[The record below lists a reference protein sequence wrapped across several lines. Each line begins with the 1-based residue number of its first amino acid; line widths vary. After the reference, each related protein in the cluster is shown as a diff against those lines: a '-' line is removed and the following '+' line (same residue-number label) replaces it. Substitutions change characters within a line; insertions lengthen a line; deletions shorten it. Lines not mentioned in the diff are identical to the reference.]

1 MEPLAYALRPK
12 TIDEIVGQKHLVGP
26 NGAIRRLLSSNKI
39 TSLIFYGD
47 PGIGKTTI
55 AKAIVNT
62 LNVKYDTFN
71 ASSDNKE
78 KLKRLIEKAKREH
91 DEIHRMKKDIQ
102 DYLLPFVESGQITLI
117 GMTTINPYRAVN
129 PAIRSRCNIY
139 KLFPLNENDLLE
151 LTNKA
156 VSYINEES
164 KNFNLDDNC

>member
-26 NGAIRRLLSSNKI
+26 NGAIRRLLNSNKI

-78 KLKRLIEKAKREH
+78 KLKRLI
-91 DEIHRMKKDIQ
+91 
-102 DYLLPFVESGQITLI
+102 
-117 GMTTINPYRAVN
+117 
-129 PAIRSRCNIY
+129 
-139 KLFPLNENDLLE
+139 
-151 LTNKA
+151 
-156 VSYINEES
+156 
-164 KNFNLDDNC
+164 